1 MSSPVPVLD
10 FDEFDLLEISIPQSF
25 ETFKAEEI
33 SETEEPSAE
42 FSAQEPEM
50 TENETEQVKS
60 EVTEQL
66 SGVNL
71 SAADIDAIAEKVVE
85 KLTARMKE

>member
-1 MSSPVPVLD
+1 MILTCWI
-10 FDEFDLLEISIPQSF
+10 ISFPKQPKLWSNTNRRKIP
-25 ETFKAEEI
+25 EEKTPKAKLIRSRRKSIEVK
-33 SETEEPSAE
+33 
-42 FSAQEPEM
+42 
-50 TENETEQVKS
+50 TEQVKS
-60 EVTEQL
+60 EVAEQL